1 MNLADH
7 YAEDLHELV
16 ERFDAAGVFAPG
28 EREAWEEEINDTGND
43 YRSLMSLNE
52 ALLEALDGRDGV
64 DEVIDEHTHPET
76 KQFV

>member
-7 YAEDLHELV
+7 YAEDLRDLV
-16 ERFDAAGVFAPG
+16 GVIDERDIFRPG
-28 EREAWEEEINDTGND
+28 EREAWEEEIAETGND

-52 ALLEALDGRDGV
+52 ALLEALDGREGI

-76 KQFV
+76 KTFV